1 MKAKIRVS
9 YIAMLTYTQRDI
21 AELVL
26 TKPYLNKLI
35 FFDIMSVVDFSGV
48 KI

>member
-1 MKAKIRVS
+1 MAIFL
-9 YIAMLTYTQRDI
+9 IAVLTYTRQYI

-35 FFDIMSVVDFSGV
+35 SFDIMSVAVV
-48 KI
+48 

>member
-1 MKAKIRVS
+1 
-9 YIAMLTYTQRDI
+9 MLTYTQRDI